1 MDWTEIIF
9 GAVLVLVLFLLAI
22 LYGVRQIVYL
32 RRPGAPE
39 AMPSEERT
47 YLLGRA
53 RRRLVMSV
61 LLLLLGVM
69 LAGALAYLE
78 VPAGRLADEREAQA
92 QQGDRAPLSPE
103 QLPLAR
109 WFAGYWIVFLLVLMA
124 VVFMAGLDVWA
135 TRRYGIRQHRKLMA
149 DRRAMI
155 EREVARYR
163 QERNGHG

>member
-9 GAVLVLVLFLLAI
+9 GAVLVLVLFLLAV
-22 LYGVRQIVYL
+22 LYGVRQIAFL
-32 RRPGAPE
+32 RRPGESE
-39 AMPSEERT
+39 AMPLEERT

-61 LLLLLGVM
+61 LLLLLGIM
-69 LAGALAYLE
+69 LAGALVSLE
-78 VPAGRLADEREAQA
+78 VPAGQLANEREAQK
-92 QQGDRAPLSPE
+92 QQGDETPLNPE
-103 QLPLAR
+103 QRLLAR

-124 VVFMAGLDVWA
+124 VVFLAAFDVWA
-135 TRRYGIRQHRKLMA
+135 TRRYGLRQHRKLMA

-155 EREVARYR
+155 EREVARLR